1 MQQHR
6 IHLTEEHYH
15 MARQF
20 MVVNR
25 LPSARLAVQKMIE
38 IAANRKGEEESV
50 SAIGENRGRA
60 NLPEDNQER
69 RNGRL

>member
-6 IHLTEEHYH
+6 ISLTEEHYH
-15 MARQF
+15 MARRF

-25 LPSARLAVQKMIE
+25 LPSARIAVQKMIE
-38 IAANRKGEEESV
+38 IVVERREDGEGV
-50 SAIGENRGRA
+50 PTTGEGLS
-60 NLPEDNQER
+60 LPEDDQER